1 VAPSDVREPQ
11 EGTGGAVSVS
21 VEASR
26 RHGRFDSRWPKRPL
40 RIAADR
46 LTIALTGFKDLP
58 DGLDWDAF
66 STRYF
71 PGRRRHDLDA
81 ISAYHEHQHGR
92 RWRESRPPKSRRA
105 IGLDEPL
112 LTTVGGAP
120 GVRRASLSR
129 VGATR

>member
-11 EGTGGAVSVS
+11 EGTGGAVSGS
-21 VEASR
+21 VEPSR
-26 RHGRFDSRWPKRPL
+26 RHGPFDSRWPKRPL

-46 LTIALTGFKDLP
+46 LTIALTGLKDLP

-66 STRYF
+66 STHYF
-71 PGRRRHDLDA
+71 PGRPRHDLDA
-81 ISAYHEHQHGR
+81 ISAYREYGR
-92 RWRESRPPKSRRA
+92 RWRESRRLKSRRA
-105 IGLDEPL
+105 SGLDERL

-120 GVRRASLSR
+120 RVRRASLSR